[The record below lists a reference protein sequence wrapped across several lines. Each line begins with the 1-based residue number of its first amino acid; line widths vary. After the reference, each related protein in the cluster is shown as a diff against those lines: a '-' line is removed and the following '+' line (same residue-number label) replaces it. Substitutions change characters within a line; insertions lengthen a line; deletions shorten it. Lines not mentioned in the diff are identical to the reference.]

1 MPLPKKPIYDA
12 VSGKYWAS
20 VADCAFCLR
29 LSGQHVRYLIRN
41 KDGHYT
47 DKSGTEY
54 KLEYTEHMPQQTEP
68 QTHPIIDY
76 PDEIRKSWNE
86 IKKKEKNIYYTNIQE
101 LAYKM
106 AAHLAELGVTG
117 YNYVEVDDDY
127 YYGDDL
133 ATYYGEDDYNAE
145 N

>member
-1 MPLPKKPIYDA
+1 MPLAKKPIYDA

-20 VADCAFCLR
+20 VTECACDMR
-29 LSGQHVRYLIRN
+29 LSGQHVRYLLKN
-41 KDGHYT
+41 KDGHYI

-54 KLEYTEHMPQQTEP
+54 KLEYTDHIPQQTEP
-68 QTHPIIDY
+68 KTHPIMDY
-76 PDEIRKSWNE
+76 PDEIMKSWNA
-86 IKKKEKNIYYTNIQE
+86 IKKREKNIYYTNVQE

-106 AAHLAELGVTG
+106 AARLAELGVVG
-117 YNYVEVDDDY
+117 CNYVEVDDDF

-133 ATYYGEDDYNAE
+133 ETYYGEDDYDAE